1 MARHGKDRFRCN
13 QFTAS
18 IPGGV
23 LRQKLLGGLFAVA
36 LTLTAYANEDALPE
50 IGITVGATEPIPLTR
65 FAHDEVAIEV
75 DGKLSESAWS
85 ILPAITGLRVL
96 EPDTLAEP
104 RYATAVRILYTELGL
119 YLGVDMEQ
127 PADTLVRRFTPRDD
141 FDVNRDYV
149 SVTLDTSGSGR
160 YGYWMN
166 VSLGDSQRDGTI
178 LPERLYS
185 AEWDGA
191 WYGATQVTD
200 RGWSAEMFI
209 PWSQMAMTRETDL
222 RRIGFYLQRQVAHRN
237 EIWGWPALPS
247 SQSRFMSAFQPLELQ
262 GIDPRQQWSVFPYAS
277 STIDRAADDVRYK
290 AGFDLFWR
298 PSTNFQLTATA
309 NPDFG
314 SVESDDVVVNLTAN
328 ETFFPEKRLFFQE
341 GQEIFDT
348 TPRADADGD
357 RRFTVVNTRRIGG
370 RPRSPALPPGVS
382 LDAREALKVADILG
396 AAKMTGQY
404 GGFRYGLLAA
414 TEDETDFVAEGNAYT
429 QDGQDFGTLRVI
441 YEDSRGAAYRGLGF
455 LTSVVA
461 HPDADAYVHAVDGHF
476 LSSSGK
482 WRFDGQ
488 LVHSDRDETGAG
500 NGLTA
505 DLTYIP
511 RQGLKH
517 GIELT
522 VFDDKVNV
530 NEFGFQTRNDNTDIW
545 YRMEW
550 IKSGL
555 TAIRDFKLTPFLRYE
570 ENGQGYRTNNA
581 IASGYAFTLNNLHK
595 FAGTFAWFPER
606 YDDRNSFGNGTFG
619 VAERINFDVTY
630 TTDTSLPVSFTST
643 MAYRGEFVGGRTL
656 EGAAGATWRPR
667 QNINVS
673 FWASYQDRDGWLL
686 HQEDQNF
693 TTFLAKQW
701 QPELSVEI
709 FPTAMQ
715 QFRVSLQWIGIRAEE
730 SEFYSLPTDDT
741 DLVQVPKPPGPTDDF
756 SISQLNFQVRYRWQ
770 IAPLSDLFIVYTKAD
785 QRFTGLN
792 DFATLF
798 QDSWNTPLGD
808 QLVIKLRYRLGS

>member
-1 MARHGKDRFRCN
+1 
-13 QFTAS
+13 
-18 IPGGV
+18 V
-23 LRQKLLGGLFAVA
+23 LRQKLLGSLFALALA
-36 LTLTAYANEDALPE
+36 LTANAGQDASPE
-50 IGITVGATEPIPLTR
+50 VIVSSGSGDAIRLTR
-65 FAHDEVAIEV
+65 FAHDEAAIDV
-75 DGKLSESAWS
+75 DGQLAESAWS
-85 ILPAITGLRVL
+85 NLPAIRELRVL

-104 RYATAVRILYTELGL
+104 RYATAVKILYTELGL
-119 YLGVDMEQ
+119 YVGVDMEQ
-127 PADTLVRRFTPRDD
+127 PADTLVKRFTPRDD

-149 SVTLDTSGSGR
+149 SITLDTSGTGR

-185 AEWDGA
+185 SEWDGA
-191 WYGATQVTD
+191 WYGATQVTA

-222 RRIGFYLQRQVAHRN
+222 RRIGFYMQRQVAHRN

-262 GIDPRQQWSVFPYAS
+262 GIDPRQQWSVFPYVS
-277 STIDRAADDVRYK
+277 STVDQVSDETRYK

-370 RPRSPALPPGVS
+370 RPRPPSLPPGVA
-382 LDAREALKVADILG
+382 LEAREALKVADILG

-404 GGFRYGLLAA
+404 GAFRYGVLAA
-414 TEDETDFVAEGNAYT
+414 TEDETDFVAEDIVYT
-429 QDGQDFGTLRVI
+429 QAGQDFGTLRVI

-455 LTSVVA
+455 SSSVVA
-461 HPDADAYVHAVDGHF
+461 HPDADAYVHAADAHF

-488 LVHSDRDETGAG
+488 LIYSDRDETGEG
-500 NGLTA
+500 TGMTA
-505 DLTYIP
+505 DLTHIP
-511 RQGLKH
+511 RQGFKH

-522 VFDDKVNV
+522 VFDDKLNV
-530 NEFGFQTRNDNTDIW
+530 NDLGYQIRNDNTDIW

-550 IKSGL
+550 IQSGL
-555 TAIRDFKLTPFLRYE
+555 TAIRDFKLSPFLRYE
-570 ENGQGYRTNNA
+570 ENGEGYRTNNA
-581 IASGYAFTLNNLHK
+581 IASGYEFTLNNLHR
-595 FAGTFAWFPER
+595 FAGTLAYFPER

-619 VAERINFDVTY
+619 VAERVNFDLTY
-630 TTDTSLPVSFTST
+630 TTDTSLPLSFKST
-643 MAYRGEFVGGRTL
+643 MAYRGEYVGGRTL
-656 EGAAGATWRPR
+656 EAAAGVTWRPR
-667 QNINVS
+667 NNINLNL
-673 FWASYQDRDGWLL
+673 WASYQDRDGWLL

-693 TTFLAKQW
+693 TTFLAEQW
-701 QPELSVEI
+701 QPDFSIEI

-715 QFRVSLQWIGIRAEE
+715 QLRVSLQWIGIRAEE
-730 SEFYSLPTDDT
+730 SEFYVLPDDDT
-741 DLVQVPKPPGPTDDF
+741 DLVEVPKPPGPTDDF

-770 IAPLSDLFIVYTKAD
+770 IAPLSDLFIVYTKGD
-785 QRFTGLN
+785 QRFTALT
-792 DFATLF
+792 DFNVLF
-798 QDSWNTPLGD
+798 QDSWNNPLGD

>member
-1 MARHGKDRFRCN
+1 
-13 QFTAS
+13 
-18 IPGGV
+18 
-23 LRQKLLGGLFAVA
+23 LRQKLLGSLFALVLA
-36 LTLTAYANEDALPE
+36 LTANAGQDTSP
-50 IGITVGATEPIPLTR
+50 GIVVSSGSGDPIRLTR
-65 FAHDEVAIEV
+65 FAHDEAAIDV
-75 DGKLSESAWS
+75 DGHLAEPAWS
-85 ILPAITGLRVL
+85 NLPVIRELRVL

-104 RYATAVRILYTELGL
+104 SYATAVRILYTELGL
-119 YLGVDMEQ
+119 YVGIDMEQ
-127 PADTLVRRFTPRDD
+127 PADTLSRRFTPRDD
-141 FDVNRDYV
+141 FDVNRDFV
-149 SVTLDTSGSGR
+149 SITLDTSGTGR
-160 YGYWMN
+160 YGYFMN

-185 AEWDGA
+185 SEWDGA
-191 WYGATQVTD
+191 WYGATQVTE

-222 RRIGFYLQRQVAHRN
+222 RRIGFYMQRQVAHRN

-262 GIDPRQQWSVFPYAS
+262 GIDPRQQWSVFPYVS
-277 STIDRAADDVRYK
+277 STVDKVTDDTRYK

-348 TPRADADGD
+348 TPRADAEGD

-370 RPRSPALPPGVS
+370 RPRPPLLPPGVA

-404 GGFRYGLLAA
+404 GAIRYGLLAA
-414 TEDETDFVAEGNAYT
+414 TEDETEFVAEGNAYS
-429 QDGQDFGTLRVI
+429 QAGQDFGTLRVI

-455 LTSVVA
+455 SSSVVA
-461 HPDADAYVHAVDGHF
+461 HPDADAYVHAADAHF

-488 LVHSDRDETGAG
+488 LIYSDRDESGEGTGM
-500 NGLTA
+500 TA
-505 DLTYIP
+505 DLTHIP

-522 VFDDKVNV
+522 VFDDKLNV
-530 NEFGFQTRNDNTDIW
+530 NDLGFQIRNDNTDIW

-550 IKSGL
+550 VRSGL
-555 TAIRDFKLTPFLRYE
+555 TAIRDFKLLPFLRYE
-570 ENGQGYRTNNA
+570 ENGEGYRTNNA
-581 IASGYAFTLNNLHK
+581 IASGYEFTLNNLHR
-595 FAGTFAWFPER
+595 FAGTLAYFPER

-619 VAERINFDVTY
+619 VAERVNFDLTY
-630 TTDTSLPVSFTST
+630 TTDTSLPVSFSTT
-643 MAYRGEFVGGRTL
+643 MAWRGEFVGGRTI
-656 EGAAGATWRPR
+656 EGAAGVTWRPR
-667 QNINVS
+667 HNIN
-673 FWASYQDRDGWLL
+673 FNLRTSYQDRDGWLL

-693 TTFLAKQW
+693 TTFLAEQW
-701 QPELSVEI
+701 QPDFSLEI

-715 QFRVSLQWIGIRAEE
+715 QLRVSLQWIGIRAEE
-730 SEFYSLPTDDT
+730 SEFYVLPDDDT
-741 DLVQVPKPPGPTDDF
+741 DLVEVSKPPGPTDDF

-770 IAPLSDLFIVYTKAD
+770 IAPLSDLFIVYTKGD
-785 QRFTGLN
+785 QRFTDLT
-792 DFATLF
+792 DFDVLF
-798 QDSWNTPLGD
+798 QNSWNNPLGD